1 MKTCGEWPWEHRI
14 CTDCRQA
21 AGIYFSPQYCA
32 NTCILPGCASAASL
46 QRGFQSAY
54 IGWLKA
60 FSDNQVACAAGF
72 YGKLVVSQAENQR
85 LREELEDG
93 KVDREDSVM
102 GPCDKH
108 GPDVECCN
116 QKRPHGDD
124 ITDWLREHDLQGFFD
139 AAAII
144 DKLRAENQRLREAVQ
159 HGIDACC
166 THPACLEDDGCPLRK
181 ALKGDGS

>member
-85 LREELEDG
+85 L
-93 KVDREDSVM
+93 
-102 GPCDKH
+102 
-108 GPDVECCN
+108 
-116 QKRPHGDD
+116 Q
-124 ITDWLREHDLQGFFD
+124 
-139 AAAII
+139 
-144 DKLRAENQRLREAVQ
+144 EAVQ